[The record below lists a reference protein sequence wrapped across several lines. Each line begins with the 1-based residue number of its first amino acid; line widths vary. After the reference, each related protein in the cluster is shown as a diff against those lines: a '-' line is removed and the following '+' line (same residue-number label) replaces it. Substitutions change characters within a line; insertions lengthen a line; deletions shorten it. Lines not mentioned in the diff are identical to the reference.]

1 MIMYLFLES
10 VRLNISGPEKGDIN
24 MDFGSGKGL
33 TEQKRPELELRL
45 GRIGTG
51 KEKGNDRL
59 RVWK

>member
-10 VRLNISGPEKGDIN
+10 VRLNISGTEKGDIN
-24 MDFGSGKGL
+24 MDFGTGKGL
-33 TEQKRPELELRL
+33 MEQKRPELELRL

-59 RVWK
+59 RV